1 MAKPPS
7 SAQETSSP
15 IPTQPTYLLM
25 RYGTTGITSRHTI
38 EIAAIFGMDW
48 GDTANANIVPA
59 VMNYWISFIRSLN
72 PNTYK
77 YASAPQWENLGTG
90 FDGGKRLK
98 FETNATVI
106 ETIPADQVQRCK
118 FWRKLVRTMEQWRGK
133 NYVWWSV
140 SNVWAINHIIE
151 ESKITQT

>member
-106 ETIPADQVQRCK
+106 ETIPADQVQRCICM
-118 FWRKLVRTMEQWRGK
+118 VK
-133 NYVWWSV
+133 NVAEGVEDRDIFSER
-140 SNVWAINHIIE
+140 SMQDTRNGRQLQMHHCFM
-151 ESKITQT
+151 